1 MKIQYFCTDLS
12 HILKIGEIKEMKVE
26 LVNDRMVLRIDCDE
40 LVEEEY
46 ITMKVKPITIRK
58 KLPAKPAKVVKPKS
72 FMDKLFSPG
81 VKDMKERGGDNWIE
95 KFSKGPDW

>member
-40 LVEEEY
+40 LVEE
-46 ITMKVKPITIRK
+46 
-58 KLPAKPAKVVKPKS
+58 
-72 FMDKLFSPG
+72 
-81 VKDMKERGGDNWIE
+81 
-95 KFSKGPDW
+95 

>member
-46 ITMKVKPITIRK
+46 ITMKVKSVSK
-58 KLPAKPAKVVKPKS
+58 KLPAKPAKVIKPESTLVKIAKGAHGYLKGKQQ
-72 FMDKLFSPG
+72 DT
-81 VKDMKERGGDNWIE
+81 NWIE
-95 KFSKGPDW
+95 KMSQGPKW